1 MSDPQN
7 PYAPPTADEVIAID
21 HGGFSYESAA
31 GSAGA
36 LKVLLGICLITA
48 AVGLVSSG
56 LQIGLLGRMDGGGD
70 WTMDEAKANDF
81 REGSIA
87 IIHALTVLIAGVVWF
102 VWQSR
107 TSKNVRALGA
117 ENMEFGP
124 NAWGWFFCPIIN
136 LWRPLQVMRE
146 LWVVSAPEP
155 SGDSLTQPA
164 VFNLWWA
171 GWIASGVLTQVSLRM
186 VGDGAELGTAIVA
199 SWIDMLATVGTLV
212 SGWAAIKMI
221 GALQARVE
229 ARHARR
235 TARA

>member
-70 WTMDEAKANDF
+70 WTMDEAKANDA
-81 REGSIA
+81 REGAIA
-87 IIHALTVLIAGVVWF
+87 IIHALMVLITGIVWF

-117 ENMEFGP
+117 EHMEFGP
-124 NAWGWFFCPIIN
+124 NAWGWFFCPVLN
-136 LWRPLQVMRE
+136 LWRPLQVIRE
-146 LWVVSAPEP
+146 LWVVAAPEP
-155 SGDSLTQPA
+155 SSGSLNQPA
-164 VFNLWWA
+164 FFAVWWVA
-171 GWIASGVLTQVSLRM
+171 WIASGVLSQISLRM
-186 VGDGAELGTAIVA
+186 IGTEAGLEMMIAA
-199 SWIDMLATVGTLV
+199 SWVDMLSTVATIV
-212 SGWAAIKMI
+212 SGAAAIKMI
-221 GALQARVE
+221 
-229 ARHARR
+229 
-235 TARA
+235 